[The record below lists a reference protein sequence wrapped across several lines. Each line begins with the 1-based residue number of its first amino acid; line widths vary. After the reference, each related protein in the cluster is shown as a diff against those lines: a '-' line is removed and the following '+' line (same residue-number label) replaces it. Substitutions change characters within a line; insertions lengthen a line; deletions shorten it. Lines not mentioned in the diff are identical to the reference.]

1 MLLLATSD
9 VADSLIYLG
18 LVLIVRASDT
28 GRTPVRTKNF
38 VTLYFQ
44 KFRAISSNPYPS
56 QMALSVNG

>member
-1 MLLLATSD
+1 MNHVIPSP
-9 VADSLIYLG
+9 S
-18 LVLIVRASDT
+18 
-28 GRTPVRTKNF
+28 TPVRTENF

>member
-1 MLLLATSD
+1 MRIAETYTMS
-9 VADSLIYLG
+9 
-18 LVLIVRASDT
+18 
-28 GRTPVRTKNF
+28 VRTENF